1 MHRSVLR
8 VVVLALALSVG
19 VATATAGGGNSA
31 NAKLCQKNGWT
42 GWVRSDGSAFN
53 NETECVSYGAKG
65 GTLMPKPTCA
75 AGRENFSE
83 DAVASRPTVFAG
95 GTIDTAYGPVGG
107 VFGPVGGFTGNSLY
121 SGGLVKS
128 FRLTFT
134 NPVNSV
140 QLDAMSNAV
149 DALTTNLTLTGYD
162 ASGQMVNT
170 DTVVEPI
177 GSDTLVVPLSI
188 GSSSNNIKYFT
199 IATNDSHTDGGV
211 LLSDIAWACN

>member
-53 NETECVSYGAKG
+53 NETECVCNGCEGRHVDAEADLRCG
-65 GTLMPKPTCA
+65 PRELLRGRGRVA
-75 AGRENFSE
+75 ADRVCGWHDRHRR
-83 DAVASRPTVFAG
+83 RPRRWR
-95 GTIDTAYGPVGG
+95 
-107 VFGPVGGFTGNSLY
+107 FGPVGGFTGNSLY

-134 NPVNSV
+134 KGV
-140 QLDAMSNAV
+140 
-149 DALTTNLTLTGYD
+149 
-162 ASGQMVNT
+162 SGSLCKQGL
-170 DTVVEPI
+170 I
-177 GSDTLVVPLSI
+177 
-188 GSSSNNIKYFT
+188 
-199 IATNDSHTDGGV
+199 
-211 LLSDIAWACN
+211 